1 MFRHVS
7 SDRRTFGLRKTFD
20 DSKRRPPRLSSVEP
34 FGALR
39 QCRRPASSKA
49 AVVNVPA
56 TQSAGGG
63 ADVQVILAKR
73 GRQPASGAGLIKAR
87 AVTFVSTCAVVGR
100 YTIGP
105 AGERFIASI

>member
-20 DSKRRPPRLSSVEP
+20 ETKRRPPRLSSVEP

-39 QCRRPASSKA
+39 QCRRPAWSKA

-56 TQSAGGG
+56 TQSA
-63 ADVQVILAKR
+63 VPLCSRSQTVIA
-73 GRQPASGAGLIKAR
+73 
-87 AVTFVSTCAVVGR
+87 
-100 YTIGP
+100 
-105 AGERFIASI
+105 ASINTDGVLGTHRSAQSPQTAKQMIKREERMNAGR